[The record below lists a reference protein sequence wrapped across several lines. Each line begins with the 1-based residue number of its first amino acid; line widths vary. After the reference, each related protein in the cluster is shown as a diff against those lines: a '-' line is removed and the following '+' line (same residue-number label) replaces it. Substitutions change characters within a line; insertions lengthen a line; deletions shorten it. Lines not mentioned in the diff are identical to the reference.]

1 MDGCGEE
8 KTPVLPLSSQSFTQ
22 RQSSHPGGW
31 QETQEKKLRS
41 DRHLGRWCR
50 LVQDSNLVD
59 APTLE
64 TEEIRLLGAVKAGEH
79 QCDLEG
85 SCVTCTF
92 PGT

>member
-1 MDGCGEE
+1 MDVGKRKPQFC
-8 KTPVLPLSSQSFTQ
+8 PFPARV
-22 RQSSHPGGW
+22 SHKDSPRTLEAG
-31 QETQEKKLRS
+31 RRRPRRRNS

-50 LVQDSNLVD
+50 LVEDSNLVD

-64 TEEIRLLGAVKAGEH
+64 MGEIKLLGAVKAGEH